1 MVGKEWTSLVMV
13 MNIDRM
19 VIIHDGDCDGSNEG
33 ESPTRVGKELTA
45 QNVAVQ
51 GETGARIASS
61 SASASTVV
69 IRNHQV
75 MLRFNVV
82 LQVPPVILFLET
94 APVLQV
100 TQGLSVSC
108 PAQIKPLEKVANK
121 SVPVPT
127 GTTATT
133 SQEAA

>member
-69 IRNHQV
+69 FATLLCSV
-75 MLRFNVV
+75 LMWFLRCH
-82 LQVPPVILFLET
+82 
-94 APVLQV
+94 
-100 TQGLSVSC
+100 LSPCFWKLLLYSRLHR
-108 PAQIKPLEKVANK
+108 ASL
-121 SVPVPT
+121 
-127 GTTATT
+127 
-133 SQEAA
+133 